1 MELFVSSTMG
11 PKLIYTLAQDTSMYE
26 NPCGYLIPKS
36 DDTEWGLH
44 MISKLPFMHY
54 MMDKRMDETF
64 P

>member
-1 MELFVSSTMG
+1 MG